1 MDPIKIKSVVQWPQP
16 QITKRVRG
24 FLGLTGYYR
33 KFTKDYGEIA
43 WPLTE
48 QLKKNNSGGMIRHKS
63 IASVLNM
70 PDFGKEFLV
79 GCEAL
84 WGGLGAVLFKKAD
97 LSCIIARRWLI
108 EHQPSPLMRGN

>member
-1 MDPIKIKSVVQWPQP
+1 MFVFSPN
-16 QITKRVRG
+16 
-24 FLGLTGYYR
+24 
-33 KFTKDYGEIA
+33 YGKIA

-48 QLKKNNSGGMIRHKS
+48 QLKKNNLGEMIRHKS

-79 GCEAL
+79 GCDAL
-84 WGGLGAVLFKKAD
+84 GGGVGAVLFKKAD

-108 EHQPSPLMRGN
+108 EHQPSPLMRGNSHWCWQSNIGDITFWDENFWSSPTTNL

>member
-33 KFTKDYGEIA
+33 KFTKDYGKIA

-70 PDFGKEFLV
+70 PDFGKEILV
-79 GCEAL
+79 GMKRCGEG
-84 WGGLGAVLFKKAD
+84 WGQCCSRKQTYRVL
-97 LSCIIARRWLI
+97 
-108 EHQPSPLMRGN
+108 